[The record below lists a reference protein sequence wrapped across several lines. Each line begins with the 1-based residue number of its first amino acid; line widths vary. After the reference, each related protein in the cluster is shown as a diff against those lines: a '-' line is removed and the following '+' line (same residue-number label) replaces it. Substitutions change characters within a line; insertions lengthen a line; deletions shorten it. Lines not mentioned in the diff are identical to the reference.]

1 MLSAPKQIVLYFLIS
16 ATSSSSMLNIR
27 STAYLAA
34 VAFSPRTLF
43 ATKSVQKAAT
53 VRSMTAKAAAST
65 PLTLEEH
72 SSSYKSLIEKLQT
85 ITHLNHASSVLNY
98 DRQVFMTQSGEY
110 GQLLEHVIFTMLYLH
125 LILLS
130 LQHEL
135 WTPPNM
141 FFNIL

>member
-1 MLSAPKQIVLYFLIS
+1 
-16 ATSSSSMLNIR
+16 MLNIR

-98 DRQVFMTQSGEY
+98 DRQVFMTQSG
-110 GQLLEHVIFTMLYLH
+110 
-125 LILLS
+125 
-130 LQHEL
+130 
-135 WTPPNM
+135 
-141 FFNIL
+141 